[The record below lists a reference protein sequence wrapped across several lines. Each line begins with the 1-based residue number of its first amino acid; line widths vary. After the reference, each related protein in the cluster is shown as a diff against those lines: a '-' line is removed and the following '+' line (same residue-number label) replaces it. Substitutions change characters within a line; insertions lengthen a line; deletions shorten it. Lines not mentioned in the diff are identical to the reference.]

1 MGLVAAIREAF
12 ARRED
17 PYAGGDIA
25 LARRLDGL
33 LTITGTVVAL
43 MLIPLAPPTHA
54 IGNAGWFVAGA
65 VALVGGAST
74 IYDRVKPGGRTW
86 VAMLAWNYVGVAQIT
101 VVQWLAGPYA
111 PYRDLFMLSTVFV
124 GGIHPPRRLIPFLG
138 IVNAITIAP
147 LFFTP
152 WDATLT
158 GEVVA
163 LVLLWSSL
171 SFMASIANMN
181 ARLHRI
187 GSVEAEA
194 LARADSLTGLGNR
207 RAFDEALIAEI
218 ARSRRVGSS
227 LSLMLADLNDFKEIN
242 DAHGHLAGDD
252 CLRDVAAVLRDE
264 VRLHDHCF
272 RWGGDEFAAILT
284 ESDGSTAAAV
294 AERLTA
300 AVAERCRQP
309 DGAPLTIGAAYAEL
323 TETMTA
329 DDLLARADSALMALK
344 SGSVPSS

>member
-1 MGLVAAIREAF
+1 MGILAAIREAF
-12 ARRED
+12 SRRED

-25 LARRLDGL
+25 LARKLDGL
-33 LTITGTVVAL
+33 LTVTGTVVAL

-54 IGNAGWFVAGA
+54 IGNAGWFVAGV
-65 VALVGGAST
+65 VALVGCAST
-74 IYDRVKPGGRTW
+74 IYDKVKPGGRTW
-86 VAMLAWNYVGVAQIT
+86 VAMLAWNYVGVAQIA
-101 VVQWLAGPYA
+101 VVQWLAGVHA

-124 GGIHPPRRLIPFLG
+124 GGIHPPRRLIPFLA

-152 WDATLT
+152 WDPMLT
-158 GEVVA
+158 GEVMA

-171 SFMASIANMN
+171 SLMASIANMN

-194 LARADSLTGLGNR
+194 LARADALAGLGNR

-218 ARSRRVGSS
+218 ARARRVGSP
-227 LSLMLADLNDFKEIN
+227 LSLVLADLNDFKEIN
-242 DAHGHLAGDD
+242 DVHGHLAGDD
-252 CLRDVAAVLRDE
+252 CLREVAGVIRDE

-284 ESDGSTAAAV
+284 ESDGAAAARI
-294 AERLTA
+294 AERITT

-309 DGAPLTIGAAYAEL
+309 DGEPLTIGAAHAEL
-323 TETMTA
+323 TDAMTA
-329 DDLLARADSALMALK
+329 DDLLAEADAALIALK
-344 SGSVPSS
+344 LGTRN